1 MSLDSEFVSRNCTRL
16 DMILCQWLMRSLQVS
31 NHFKEIKDT
40 FGVRFE
46 QYLEGEDD
54 KGKTTNPKTRLA
66 NLQIYELFQD

>member
-31 NHFKEIKDT
+31 NHFKEINHT

-46 QYLEGEDD
+46 QYLEGEDA
-54 KGKTTNPKTRLA
+54 KLV
-66 NLQIYELFQD
+66 